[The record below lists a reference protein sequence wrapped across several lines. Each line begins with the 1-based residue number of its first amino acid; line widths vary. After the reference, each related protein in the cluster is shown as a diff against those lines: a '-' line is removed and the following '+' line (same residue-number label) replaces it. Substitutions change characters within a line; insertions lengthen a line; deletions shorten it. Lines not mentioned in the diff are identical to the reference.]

1 VPNFNR
7 VPKKNMLKVGAK
19 RKKVVKDGAIELK

>member
-1 VPNFNR
+1 VPNFN
-7 VPKKNMLKVGAK
+7 VVLNINMLKVGAK